1 MPAGSSNR
9 DRPAPAVH
17 RRILAACHTDV
28 TPRLARSAND
38 LNPAHDQAVAS
49 RCHDLAEE
57 TPASDL
63 AETNGVRLVFHT
75 VTAASPNDPD
85 GQGVVPALRPVHGE
99 GSHVPAGPSQ
109 RRNGHRPGSLL
120 IAVATGLLFLLGV
133 GLFAVSLDAQYRY
146 VFHAKHQSAA
156 SWIEAL
162 ALDVGMVI
170 FSLLALGLA
179 RAGKPARV
187 ERVLITA
194 CAAASGVMNFAA
206 ANDTSLKSVLAYV
219 MPPVFLA
226 VVADRVVSVVRR
238 HALGEDEQSPWLAAG
253 TAVLYTLRLA
263 LALPSTAAGLRRW
276 LLLKTPLP
284 AATAPSVAP
293 APERK
298 AIGGR
303 RGPAGRRAESKTAR
317 FLALVAERHGPLAG
331 FPPEHVSRTCTEL
344 APEVG
349 LDVGA
354 ARTALRRAVLAAQDG
369 RQAK

>member
-1 MPAGSSNR
+1 
-9 DRPAPAVH
+9 
-17 RRILAACHTDV
+17 
-28 TPRLARSAND
+28 
-38 LNPAHDQAVAS
+38 
-49 RCHDLAEE
+49 LAEE
-57 TPASDL
+57 TPAGGL
-63 AETNGVRLVFHT
+63 AETNGVRLVIHT
-75 VTAASPNDPD
+75 VTAATSGGPD
-85 GQGVVPALRPVHGE
+85 GPGTVPALRPVPGE
-99 GSHVPAGPSQ
+99 GSPALAGTRQ
-109 RRNGHRPGSLL
+109 RGSGHRPGGAL
-120 IAVATGLLFLLGV
+120 IAVATGLLFVLGA

-179 RAGKPARV
+179 RAGKPARA

-206 ANDTSLKSVLAYV
+206 ANDASVKSVLAYV

-238 HALGEDEQSPWLAAG
+238 HALGEDERSPWLAAG
-253 TAVLYTLRLA
+253 TAFLYTLRLV

-284 AATAPSVAP
+284 ASRAP
-293 APERK
+293 AVPPAPPPK
-298 AIGGR
+298 APGGR
-303 RGPAGRRAESKTAR
+303 RGPAGPRTGSKTAR
-317 FLALVAERHGPLAG
+317 FLALVEQRHGPLAG
-331 FPPEHVSRTCTEL
+331 FPPEHVSATCAEL

-349 LDVGA
+349 LDAGA

-369 RQAK
+369 RQGK

>member
-1 MPAGSSNR
+1 
-9 DRPAPAVH
+9 
-17 RRILAACHTDV
+17 
-28 TPRLARSAND
+28 
-38 LNPAHDQAVAS
+38 
-49 RCHDLAEE
+49 LAEE
-57 TPASDL
+57 TPAGGL

-75 VTAASPNDPD
+75 VTAAASRDPD
-85 GQGVVPALRPVHGE
+85 GQGIVPALRPVHGE
-99 GSHVPAGPSQ
+99 GSPTAASTRQ
-109 RRNGHRPGSLL
+109 RSTGRRPGSVL

-238 HALGEDEQSPWLAAG
+238 HALGDDERSPWLAAG
-253 TAVLYTLRLA
+253 TAVLYALRLA
-263 LALPSTAAGLRRW
+263 LALPSTVAGLRRW

-284 AATAPSVAP
+284 ASGAP
-293 APERK
+293 AVASAPRPK
-298 AIGGR
+298 AIGGK
-303 RGPAGRRAESKTAR
+303 RGPSGSRAESKTAR

-331 FPPEHVSRTCTEL
+331 FPPEHVSRACTEL

-349 LDVGA
+349 LDAGA

-369 RQAK
+369 RQGK

>member
-1 MPAGSSNR
+1 
-9 DRPAPAVH
+9 V
-17 RRILAACHTDV
+17 I
-28 TPRLARSAND
+28 
-38 LNPAHDQAVAS
+38 
-49 RCHDLAEE
+49 
-57 TPASDL
+57 
-63 AETNGVRLVFHT
+63 HT
-75 VTAASPNDPD
+75 VTAASPYDPD
-85 GQGVVPALRPVHGE
+85 GQGVVPALHPVHGE
-99 GSHVPAGPSQ
+99 GSNVPAGTRQ
-109 RRNGHRPGSLL
+109 RRIDRRPGGVL

-179 RAGKPARV
+179 RAGKSARV

-238 HALGEDEQSPWLAAG
+238 HALGEDERSPWLAVG
-253 TAVLYTLRLA
+253 TVFLYTLRLA
-263 LALPSTAAGLRRW
+263 LALPSTATGLRRW

-284 AATAPSVAP
+284 ASRAPVVAS
-293 APERK
+293 APPPK
-298 AIGGR
+298 AIDGR
-303 RGPAGRRAESKTAR
+303 RGPSGPRAESKTAR

-331 FPPEHVSRTCTEL
+331 FPPERVSATCTEL
-344 APEVG
+344 APQVG

-354 ARTALRRAVLAAQDG
+354 ARTALRRAVLASRDG
-369 RQAK
+369 SEGK

>member
-1 MPAGSSNR
+1 M
-9 DRPAPAVH
+9 
-17 RRILAACHTDV
+17 I
-28 TPRLARSAND
+28 
-38 LNPAHDQAVAS
+38 
-49 RCHDLAEE
+49 
-57 TPASDL
+57 
-63 AETNGVRLVFHT
+63 HT
-75 VTAASPNDPD
+75 VTAASPYDPD
-85 GQGVVPALRPVHGE
+85 GQGVVPALHPVHGE
-99 GSHVPAGPSQ
+99 GSNVPAGTRQ
-109 RRNGHRPGSLL
+109 RRIDRRPGSVL

-219 MPPVFLA
+219 MITACAAASGVMNFAAATDTSLKSVLAYVMPPVFLA

-238 HALGEDEQSPWLAAG
+238 HALGEDERSPWLAVG
-253 TAVLYTLRLA
+253 TALLYALRLV
-263 LALPSTAAGLRRW
+263 LALPSTATGLRCW

-284 AATAPSVAP
+284 ASQAP
-293 APERK
+293 AVASAPQPK
-298 AIGGR
+298 AIDGK
-303 RGPAGRRAESKTAR
+303 RGPSGPRAESKTAR
-317 FLALVAERHGPLAG
+317 FLALVAERHGPLTG
-331 FPPEHVSRTCTEL
+331 FPPGRVSATCTEL
-344 APEVG
+344 APQVG

-354 ARTALRRAVLAAQDG
+354 ARTALRRAVLASRDG
-369 RQAK
+369 SEGK